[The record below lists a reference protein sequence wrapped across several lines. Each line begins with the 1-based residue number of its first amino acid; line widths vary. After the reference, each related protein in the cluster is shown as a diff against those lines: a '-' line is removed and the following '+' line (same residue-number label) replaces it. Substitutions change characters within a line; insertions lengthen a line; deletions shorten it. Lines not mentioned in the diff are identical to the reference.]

1 MKNMG
6 VPVTALASADA
17 MWRSPVGRCTLSRR
31 STALE
36 APDVEAQFVCVRDE
50 IGEVQV
56 VLALQQQG
64 VHGPERSLCR
74 CGFDCLRSQGRVWV
88 DIAERE
94 VAPDVVHLR
103 VGREQFAGDRLGRA
117 TVRAFE
123 VPVLD
128 DCDRCVGS
136 VPVTAARCRRAVP
149 AFGEAR
155 AAAR

>member
-17 MWRSPVGRCTLSRR
+17 MWRSTVGRCTLSRR

-36 APDVEAQFVCVRDE
+36 APDAEAQFVCVRDE

-56 VLALQQQG
+56 VLALQQQR

-74 CGFDCLRSQGRVWV
+74 CGFGCLRSQGRVRV

-103 VGREQFAGDRLGRA
+103 VGEQFAV
-117 TVRAFE
+117 T
-123 VPVLD
+123 
-128 DCDRCVGS
+128 GS
-136 VPVTAARCRRAVP
+136 VARQCGHSKSPYSTTVIGALGACR
-149 AFGEAR
+149 
-155 AAAR
+155 